1 MSASKSYLRFFL
13 VVVSLIVAALILAGC
28 QKKEGEAA
36 KSESPEKT
44 EAASA
49 SIENLKTAY
58 AASAKNVDW
67 YDKFS
72 KQAQKENLGDVAVL
86 FKALA
91 RSEKVHADM
100 FASLLKTKGIE
111 VTTPAA
117 EPLPAGK
124 ARQYLKRAASSEGVE
139 QSILATYE
147 NVATQEQFPEA
158 AELFRRARGA
168 DERHARLLTRA
179 IEMETNFARL
189 PYVMCPEC
197 GYIVGSDK
205 MDSCL
210 VCKLPKEKFQKI

>member
-1 MSASKSYLRFFL
+1 MSASKSFLHFSL
-13 VVVSLIVAALILAGC
+13 VVVSVLVMFLVISGC

-36 KSESPEKT
+36 KPEV
-44 EAASA
+44 AQQASA
-49 SIENLKTAY
+49 ALVSIDNLKTAH
-58 AASAKNVDW
+58 AAAAKNIDW

-72 KQAQKENLGDVAVL
+72 KQAQKENLGDIAVL

-100 FASLLKTKGIE
+100 FASLLKTKGVE
-111 VTTPAA
+111 VAAPVA

-124 ARQYLKRAASSEGVE
+124 ARQYLKRAASSEAVE
-139 QSILATYE
+139 QSILATFE
-147 NVATQEQFPEA
+147 KVATDEQFAEA
-158 AELFRRARGA
+158 AELFRRSRGA
-168 DERHARLLTRA
+168 DERHARLLSRA

>member
-1 MSASKSYLRFFL
+1 MSASKLFL
-13 VVVSLIVAALILAGC
+13 HISLVLVSILVMALVISGC
-28 QKKEGEAA
+28 QKKEGEGA
-36 KSESPEKT
+36 KPEVAQQA
-44 EAASA
+44 AASA
-49 SIENLKTAY
+49 SMENLKTAY
-58 AASAKNVDW
+58 AGAAKNIDW

-72 KQAQKENLGDVAVL
+72 KQAQKENLGDISVL

-100 FASLLKTKGIE
+100 FASLLKTKGVE
-111 VTTPAA
+111 VTAPAA
-117 EPLPAGK
+117 EPLPVGK
-124 ARQYLKRAASSEGVE
+124 ARQYLKRAASSEAVE
-139 QSILATYE
+139 QSVLATYE
-147 NVATQEQFPEA
+147 KVAIDEQFAEA
-158 AELFRRARGA
+158 AELFRRSRGA
-168 DERHARLLTRA
+168 DERHARLLSRA